1 MAKRPRV
8 HHRLNITTRAV
19 ARRSNPESASCQAGV
34 VHKTNHVCCNATCG
48 LCGGRGCSTAPG
60 GRLQCCMPAI
70 LRSRRICHVWSDV
83 ACILHRPAQGNE
95 AVNNL
100 TTAPLALVHPKNPAS
115 KAQLDTPCASV
126 VTSDARYV
134 RPLSILLRSLHAA
147 NVPHAVLVTSDLK
160 HAGAD
165 VFRNRHEEGV
175 RLSEIRTRDSN
186 YEYLGFQKLQ
196 QHLNQSFLTHRCFVM
211 LHDTCEVSPGFGKLT
226 MRSFGDKH
234 HVLVGNGWTSNIMAI
249 TALGVPQLRIRK
261 YKTKMAAVY
270 GEFRREVLQVFAKD
284 RIGQIATREGKGLRD
299 VYRTGLPRTVYFY
312 PDLHV
317 FKYVY
322 KPPVPW
328 QTAGE
333 NARLRAQ
340 TYRRR
345 VGLRMQT
352 NKTVKDAHWQ
362 WREACGAG
370 SRWHAGR
377 CEGRGETTMRD

>member
-1 MAKRPRV
+1 M
-8 HHRLNITTRAV
+8 
-19 ARRSNPESASCQAGV
+19 
-34 VHKTNHVCCNATCG
+34 
-48 LCGGRGCSTAPG
+48 
-60 GRLQCCMPAI
+60 
-70 LRSRRICHVWSDV
+70 WSDV

-100 TTAPLALVHPKNPAS
+100 TTAPLTLVHPKNQAR

-126 VTSDARYV
+126 ITSDARYV

-147 NVPHAVLVTSDLK
+147 NVSHAVLVTSDLK
-160 HAGAD
+160 HTGAD

-196 QHLNQSFLTHRCFVM
+196 QHLNQSFLTDRCFVM
-211 LHDTCEVSPGFGKLT
+211 LHDTCEVSPGFGKHLT

-249 TALGVPQLRIRK
+249 TALGVSQLRIRK

-284 RIGQIATREGKGLRD
+284 RIGQIAQREGKGLRD
-299 VYRTGLPRTVYFY
+299 VYGTGLPRTVYIY

-340 TYRRR
+340 T
-345 VGLRMQT
+345 
-352 NKTVKDAHWQ
+352 
-362 WREACGAG
+362 
-370 SRWHAGR
+370 
-377 CEGRGETTMRD
+377 